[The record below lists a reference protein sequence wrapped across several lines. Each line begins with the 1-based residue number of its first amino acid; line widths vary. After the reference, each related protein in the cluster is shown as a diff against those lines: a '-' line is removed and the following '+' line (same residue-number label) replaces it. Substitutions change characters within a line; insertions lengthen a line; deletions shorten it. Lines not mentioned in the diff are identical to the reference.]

1 MIKSEGLHYPSV
13 TSVQEGQVQ
22 IPDATLFKVMT
33 TNGVEGFYIV
43 ERKFLLNTLYIFVLF
58 IVGICTRLTLLEYWN
73 QTKLWKYPLYLVT
86 NIV

>member
-1 MIKSEGLHYPSV
+1 MGSEYAPRV
-13 TSVQEGQVQ
+13 TSVQGSQ
-22 IPDATLFKVMT
+22 IQISDFTLLKVMT
-33 TNGVEGFYIV
+33 TNDVKGFYIV
-43 ERKFLLNTLYIFVLF
+43 ERKFLLNTLYGFFVLF